1 MSPRRRSLVC
11 VLAVLAAG
19 CLSAAVQA
27 APVRTLI
34 CHRTSST
41 SCKITLAVHPAENGL
56 TIRIPL
62 PRPDKGYSPT
72 LNKQV
77 PGFGVDP
84 TVNPPYRV
92 YIFVLGVPRHV
103 PKGAILTI
111 SFTY

>member
-1 MSPRRRSLVC
+1 MSAARWSLPL

-19 CLSAAVQA
+19 CLPAAGQA
-27 APVRTLI
+27 APIKTLV

-41 SCKITLAVHPAENGL
+41 TCKVSLVIHPAENNL
-56 TIRIPL
+56 TIRVPL
-62 PRPDKGYSPT
+62 PRPDKGYYPS

-84 TVNPPYRV
+84 TINPPFRV
-92 YIFVLGVPRHV
+92 YFFVLGVPPHV

>member
-1 MSPRRRSLVC
+1 M
-11 VLAVLAAG
+11 
-19 CLSAAVQA
+19 
-27 APVRTLI
+27 I
-34 CHRTSST
+34 CHHTSST
-41 SCKITLAVHPAENGL
+41 TCKITLAIHPAENGL

-92 YIFVLGVPRHV
+92 YIFVLGVPPHV
-103 PKGAILTI
+103 PKNSILTI
-111 SFTY
+111 SFNY